1 MQQQGFILVVE
12 DDPQQSESIKRAIES
27 RYPQYAVSVRNRKQV
42 STVCRGFGKVPS
54 IPIMVICE

>member
-27 RYPQYAVSVRNRKQV
+27 RYPQYAVSRNRKQV

-54 IPIMVICE
+54 IPTMVICE